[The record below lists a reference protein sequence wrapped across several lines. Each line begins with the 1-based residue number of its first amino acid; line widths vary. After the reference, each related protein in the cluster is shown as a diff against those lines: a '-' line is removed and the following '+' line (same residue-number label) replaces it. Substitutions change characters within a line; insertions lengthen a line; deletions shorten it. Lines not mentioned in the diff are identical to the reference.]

1 MYYFFLKQEEIRR
14 RKKSCIR
21 VVNKR
26 KKEEENENVN
36 AEINY
41 GRDRV
46 NNILSWGLLDGVVIT
61 SSPCNQW
68 IPGLIHGGCT

>member
-26 KKEEENENVN
+26 KKEEIENVN

-68 IPGLIHGGCT
+68 IPGLIHDRCT